1 MVLGGLIGVTAAK
14 IIPGMLPASLL
25 GSPIMRIVVSGASAW
40 AAGMVGSKVSGPFG
54 NAVLFGG
61 LMQTGSLALNAFIPS
76 IGGQIGLRGMGGLGD
91 IVPGYFPV
99 PQNPIYPG
107 TPPMLASAPTTA
119 RTTMNGLSRAWGPAW
134 GA

>member
-1 MVLGGLIGVTAAK
+1 MVLGGLVGVTAAK
-14 IIPGMLPASLL
+14 LIPGLLPASLM

-40 AAGMVGSKVSGPFG
+40 AAGMVGAKVSGPFG

-61 LMQTGSLALNAFIPS
+61 LMQTGSLALNAFVPS
-76 IGGQIGLRGMGGLGD
+76 IGGQIGLRGLGD

-107 TPPMLASAPTTA
+107 NSPMIAAPTTA
-119 RTTMNGLSRAWGPAW
+119 RTGANGIGRAWGPAW

>member
-14 IIPGMLPASLL
+14 LIPGLLPASLL
-25 GSPIMRIVVSGASAW
+25 GSPIMRIVISGASAW
-40 AAGMVGSKVSGPFG
+40 AAGMVATKVSGPFG

-76 IGGQIGLRGMGGLGD
+76 IGGQIGLRGLGD

-107 TPPMLASAPTTA
+107 TQPMAGPVTA
-119 RTTMNGLSRAWGPAW
+119 RTGANGIGRAWGPAW